1 MTGKPAFDR
10 VLVKLSGEALMG
22 DLEFGTDAETVAGI
36 AKQLKV
42 VHDRGVEVSVV
53 LGAGNIYRGLE
64 AAAAGMDR
72 ATADYMGMLAIVLNA
87 LTLQDALEKEGVHTR
102 VQSAITISE
111 VAEPYIRR
119 RAMRHLE
126 KGRIVIFAAG
136 TGNPFFTSDTAAA
149 LRALEMHAEII
160 LMAKNGVDGV
170 YTADPKKD
178 PDAVLIHEI
187 TAREALQQRPEG
199 DGLDRAVAVHGQRPA
214 DQRLQHERRVE
225 HRPDSLRR
233 AGGDAG
239 ETGMIDDLLK
249 DAREHMDKSVDA
261 TRTKFGSV
269 RTGRASPVL
278 LDRINVDYYG
288 AITPLKQLATVS
300 APEARLLTVQPYD
313 KSSIKNIERA
323 ILESD
328 IGLTPNNDGAIIRL
342 QVPELTEER
351 RKELVK
357 VVRTL
362 AEEGRVAIR
371 NIRRDVMHDL
381 RELRDAGEAGTDD
394 EHRAEEALQKLTDE
408 KIKELDAVL
417 KAKEEEILEV

>member
-1 MTGKPAFDR
+1 
-10 VLVKLSGEALMG
+10 
-22 DLEFGTDAETVAGI
+22 
-36 AKQLKV
+36 
-42 VHDRGVEVSVV
+42 
-53 LGAGNIYRGLE
+53 
-64 AAAAGMDR
+64 
-72 ATADYMGMLAIVLNA
+72 
-87 LTLQDALEKEGVHTR
+87 
-102 VQSAITISE
+102 
-111 VAEPYIRR
+111 
-119 RAMRHLE
+119 
-126 KGRIVIFAAG
+126 
-136 TGNPFFTSDTAAA
+136 
-149 LRALEMHAEII
+149 
-160 LMAKNGVDGV
+160 
-170 YTADPKKD
+170 
-178 PDAVLIHEI
+178 
-187 TAREALQQRPEG
+187 
-199 DGLDRAVAVHGQRPA
+199 
-214 DQRLQHERRVE
+214 
-225 HRPDSLRR
+225 
-233 AGGDAG
+233 
-239 ETGMIDDLLK
+239 MIDDLLK

-288 AITPLKQLATVS
+288 AQTPLKQLATVS

-394 EHRAEEALQKLTDE
+394 EHRAEEALQKVTDE